1 MLCVM
6 ANMTSQIAYEEALSY
21 AREREAFGRSLAGF
35 QVTRHKLVEM
45 ATAVEISREYTYR
58 VAAKMQAGETVI
70 KEVSMAKNFA
80 TQTADKLT
88 YDAVQIFGGAGFMR
102 GTVVERLYRDNR
114 ILPIGG
120 GTYEIMNEVIAKQI
134 GL

>member
-6 ANMTSQIAYEEALSY
+6 ANMTAQIAYEEAFAYST
-21 AREREAFGRSLAGF
+21 EREAFGRTLSGF

-45 ATAVEISREYTYR
+45 ATALEISREYTYS
-58 VAAKMQAGETVI
+58 VAAKMQAGKSVV

-80 TQTADKLT
+80 TQTADKIT
-88 YDAVQIFGGAGFMR
+88 YDAVQLFGGAGYMR